1 MHKRVN
7 VSRNTE
13 LVRKCAKIYID
24 NSTKVTLE
32 SFRRT
37 QMKLNQQSNIS
48 LTMVH
53 AIQRGIYLDDK
64 ARVICHN

>member
-7 VSRNTE
+7 ISRNTE
-13 LVRKCAKIYID
+13 LVMKCAKISID

-48 LTMVH
+48 STMVH
-53 AIQRGIYLDDK
+53 AIQRGNYLDDK
-64 ARVICHN
+64 ARVMYHN